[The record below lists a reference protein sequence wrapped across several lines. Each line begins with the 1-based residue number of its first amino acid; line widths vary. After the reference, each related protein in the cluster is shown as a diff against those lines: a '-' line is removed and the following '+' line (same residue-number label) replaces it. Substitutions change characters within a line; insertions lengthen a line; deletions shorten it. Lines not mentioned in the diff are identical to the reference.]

1 MYLSCLPPLHIFPS
15 PLSSLLLSFAVLLF
29 LPYSQIDFVAH
40 DDLPYCSGNVGD
52 IYKPLKDNGMFVP
65 MQRTEGVSTSNIIA
79 RIVKDYDT
87 YVRRNLS
94 RGYSAREMNVG
105 FMKVTGEGGR
115 GRKER
120 GWAVGRKQEMDEW
133 RGSKWEKMQVH
144 VGRYVVGERER
155 AHLVVRMEPPSL
167 SLYIYIYIYLF
178 IYQLAM

>member
-1 MYLSCLPPLHIFPS
+1 
-15 PLSSLLLSFAVLLF
+15 
-29 LPYSQIDFVAH
+29 
-40 DDLPYCSGNVGD
+40 
-52 IYKPLKDNGMFVP
+52 MFVP

-115 GRKER
+115 GWKER
-120 GWAVGRKQEMDEW
+120 GWAVGRKQKMDEW
-133 RGSKWEKMQVH
+133 RESKWEKMQVH

-155 AHLVVRMEPPSL
+155 AHLVEQMEPPSI
-167 SLYIYIYIYLF
+167 YIYIYIYIF
-178 IYQLAM
+178 INWRCSLWSPRAPAQCANVKPAQSHPVTWHLVGPKLAVSNNAVNGIAAL